1 MLFQGVPGAK
11 VVEKAHRG
19 ANEDRETG
27 HCDRRLSVELKE
39 GLEHR
44 SGNTAATDT
53 SNRAQSHDK
62 SEDKEAADLEALL
75 REHILVLAL
84 AAVITEIVRLL
95 LAWFVFR
102 TLWVVAEERLS
113 NLRPAGTNFVESRA
127 LMLSCDCDSYQAQP
141 KKNDLLDHFRRKS

>member
-1 MLFQGVPGAK
+1 MLFEGVPGAE

-27 HCDRRLSVELKE
+27 DCDRRLSVELEE

-75 REHILVLAL
+75 REHILVLAR
-84 AAVITEIVRLL
+84 AVVTVIVRLL
-95 LAWFVFR
+95 LAWFVF
-102 TLWVVAEERLS
+102 
-113 NLRPAGTNFVESRA
+113 
-127 LMLSCDCDSYQAQP
+127 
-141 KKNDLLDHFRRKS
+141 